1 MLGSVITA
9 MVTPFRADGAVD
21 FERFR
26 ELATYLVENG
36 SDGLV
41 VCGTTGESPT
51 LSDAEK
57 LDLFRV
63 AVDEVG
69 GRATVIAGTGTYD
82 TGHSAALTKEATKLG
97 VDAILV
103 VTPYYNK
110 PPQRAIVR
118 HFEEIAGATHLPVV
132 AYNIPGRV
140 VINIESETIARL
152 AEIENVVAVK
162 QAHDDREQA
171 RFIAEETRLD
181 LYSGDD
187 PNTFAFLELGG
198 VGVVS
203 VTAHLWGPQI
213 AEMIRRPPRR
223 RRRGRAGAA
232 RGAAAGLRPPADPDE
247 PDPDQGG
254 AQPHGPRGRRT
265 PAADGRA
272 GRERARADPLLSRA
286 VGASRSRVGVA
297 ALDSAPMG
305 ECRIIPL
312 GGLGEVGKN
321 MTVYEADG
329 AIVVVDAGLAFPRDE
344 HLGVD
349 LVLPDF
355 SYLRDREQM
364 VRAVVLTH
372 GHEDHVGALPYLMRE
387 VRVPLVL
394 ATRLTLA
401 LVKSKLD
408 EHGLLRSAELR
419 ELAPGDEPVEL
430 GPFRLEFIR
439 MAHSI
444 PDAAA
449 VMLETPGGRCVHTGD
464 YKLDHTPV
472 DGQRTDVGRL
482 AEIGSRGVDL
492 LLGDSTNAERAGVT
506 ESERVVGEA
515 FRQIFPS
522 REGRILVSSFAS
534 NVHRMQQAADV
545 GVDCGRKVAF
555 VGRSMRKNANIARS
569 LGYMD
574 VPEEAILRPHELAE
588 LPRGEQLILC
598 TGSQGEPMSAMTRIA
613 YNDHPAVSVEAG
625 DTVIISAKPIPGN
638 ELRVHDAINRL
649 AKMGA
654 EVLHEDNAP
663 VHVSGHG
670 KAEELRTMIG
680 LLRPKAVMPVHGE
693 FRMLA
698 AHAQLA
704 REGGVPD
711 DRIVMAENGSVVELR
726 DGVTRIVGEVEAGM
740 TFVDGLGVGD
750 VHDVALRDRRKLSED
765 GILIV
770 VATLAA
776 QDGGGLTAPPELI
789 ARGFGEGAEPLL
801 EELREEANRVLREL
815 LADDVTEI
823 KLLQEH
829 LHDAL
834 GGIVY
839 DRTRRRPMVL
849 PVIVEV

>member
-1 MLGSVITA
+1 M
-9 MVTPFRADGAVD
+9 
-21 FERFR
+21 
-26 ELATYLVENG
+26 
-36 SDGLV
+36 
-41 VCGTTGESPT
+41 
-51 LSDAEK
+51 
-57 LDLFRV
+57 
-63 AVDEVG
+63 
-69 GRATVIAGTGTYD
+69 
-82 TGHSAALTKEATKLG
+82 G
-97 VDAILV
+97 V
-103 VTPYYNK
+103 
-110 PPQRAIVR
+110 
-118 HFEEIAGATHLPVV
+118 
-132 AYNIPGRV
+132 
-140 VINIESETIARL
+140 
-152 AEIENVVAVK
+152 
-162 QAHDDREQA
+162 
-171 RFIAEETRLD
+171 
-181 LYSGDD
+181 
-187 PNTFAFLELGG
+187 
-198 VGVVS
+198 
-203 VTAHLWGPQI
+203 
-213 AEMIRRPPRR
+213 
-223 RRRGRAGAA
+223 
-232 RGAAAGLRPPADPDE
+232 
-247 PDPDQGG
+247 
-254 AQPHGPRGRRT
+254 
-265 PAADGRA
+265 
-272 GRERARADPLLSRA
+272 
-286 VGASRSRVGVA
+286 
-297 ALDSAPMG
+297 
-305 ECRIIPL
+305 CRIVPL

-355 SYLRDREQM
+355 SYLREREQM

-387 VRVPLVL
+387 VQVPLVI

-419 ELAPGDEPVEL
+419 ELMPGEEPVQI
-430 GPFRLEFIR
+430 GPFKLELVR

-449 VMLETPGGRCVHTGD
+449 VVLDTPGGRCVHTGD

-482 AEIGSRGVDL
+482 AEVGSLGVDL
-492 LLGDSTNAERAGVT
+492 LLGDSTNAERPGVT

-515 FRQIFPS
+515 FAQIFPR

-534 NVHRMQQAADV
+534 NVHRMQQAANV
-545 GVDCGRKVAF
+545 GVECGRKVAF

-574 VPEEAILRPHELAE
+574 VPEEAILRPNELAE

-613 YNDHPAVSVEAG
+613 YNDHPAVHVEAG

-654 EVLHEDNAP
+654 EILHEDNAP

-670 KAEELRTMIG
+670 KAEELRTIIG
-680 LLRPKAVMPVHGE
+680 LVRPKAVMPVHGE

-698 AHAQLA
+698 AHAQIA
-704 REGGVPD
+704 RDGGVPED
-711 DRIVMAENGSVVELR
+711 GIVLAENGSVVELR
-726 DGVTRIVGEVEAGM
+726 DGSARIAGEVAAGV

-750 VHDVALRDRRKLSED
+750 VHDVALRDRRRLSED
-765 GILIV
+765 GVLIV

-801 EELREEANRVLREL
+801 DELREEADRVLRDL
-815 LADDVTEI
+815 IADDVTEI

-834 GGIVY
+834 GGVVY